1 MEESAMENIQAQQQD
16 EKCKKLRT
24 WNLSMFFL
32 HFVQGIVMLALS
44 SSFALPVTTAY
55 VEFNVTTQKLNTVL
69 STLGDIRI
77 GPLVAAFLFLS
88 ALAHLLVSV
97 GSGYRWYVNNL
108 KKGMNLA
115 RWIEYSFSSS
125 LMIVVIA
132 LLVGVYDL
140 STLILLFFLNAMMIL
155 FGWIMEV
162 HNHALSAVASAKAEA
177 QKTDWTSFIFGC
189 IAGAVPWIVVALYLF
204 NAGQGEFRAPT
215 FVYWIYFSI
224 FLFFNVFAINMI
236 LQYKKAGKWRDYLFG
251 EKTYIIL
258 SLVAKSLL
266 AWQVFAG
273 TLRPV

>member
-1 MEESAMENIQAQQQD
+1 MDNNPIDQEQESKFKN
-16 EKCKKLRT
+16 LRK

-32 HFVQGIVMLALS
+32 HLAQGIIMLVIS
-44 SSFALPVTTAY
+44 SSFAVPVTTSY
-55 VEFNVTTQKLNTVL
+55 VEYNTLTQKLGTVL
-69 STLGDIRI
+69 STLGDVRI
-77 GPLVAAFLFLS
+77 GPLVAGFLFLS
-88 ALAHLLVSV
+88 ALAHLLVSI
-97 GSGYRWYVNNL
+97 GGGYQWYVNNL

-155 FGWIMEV
+155 FGWVMEV
-162 HNHALSAVASAKAEA
+162 HNQTTQRTNWISYL
-177 QKTDWTSFIFGC
+177 FGC
-189 IAGAVPWIVVALYLF
+189 IAGIVPWIVVALYLF

-251 EKTYIIL
+251 EKTYIVL

>member
-1 MEESAMENIQAQQQD
+1 MDNNPIDQEQEGKFKN
-16 EKCKKLRT
+16 LRK

-32 HFVQGIVMLALS
+32 HLAQGIIMLVIS
-44 SSFALPVTTAY
+44 SSFAVPVTTSY
-55 VEFNVTTQKLNTVL
+55 VEYNTLTQKLGTVL
-69 STLGDIRI
+69 STLGDVRI
-77 GPLVAAFLFLS
+77 GPLVAGFLFLS
-88 ALAHLLVSV
+88 ALAHLLVSI
-97 GSGYRWYVNNL
+97 GGGYRWYVNNL

-155 FGWIMEV
+155 FGWVMEV
-162 HNHALSAVASAKAEA
+162 HNQTTQRTNWISYL
-177 QKTDWTSFIFGC
+177 FGC
-189 IAGAVPWIVVALYLF
+189 IAGIVPWIVVALYLF

-251 EKTYIIL
+251 EKTYIVL